1 MFKENQLS
9 LSCHSSA
16 ITYASHSFVTH
27 VLMHEPLSF
36 LLNIVYF
43 VRDWRVEQPDQPTK
57 TRYFLH
63 VGRQTRSTNPT
74 DRHVLCT
81 SECQFCHDIRR
92 HIYSSALLSLL
103 AFFCCPQFALF
114 PCSPHGQNLVPP
126 TYTGA
131 GIWTHV
137 KRVASS
143 YQGLELGI
151 SETDNFASIQSHIGS
166 ERTECHFLSIN
177 FSRKNGDTVGPLSFH
192 STVLRPFFR
201 MHPHTHTHTIAGSLS
216 HTLLYN
222 YSHAYSLRQTVSSK
236 FIAT

>member
-1 MFKENQLS
+1 MLGLIEGGDKLFESFSLIDFWKSLSPRIKVLFHWHCNCMVKENQLS

-16 ITYASHSFVTH
+16 ITYASLSFVTH

-81 SECQFCHDIRR
+81 SECQSCHDIRR

-137 KRVASS
+137 SRVSPPR
-143 YQGLELGI
+143 G
-151 SETDNFASIQSHIGS
+151 TF
-166 ERTECHFLSIN
+166 
-177 FSRKNGDTVGPLSFH
+177 
-192 STVLRPFFR
+192 
-201 MHPHTHTHTIAGSLS
+201 
-216 HTLLYN
+216 
-222 YSHAYSLRQTVSSK
+222 
-236 FIAT
+236 

>member
-16 ITYASHSFVTH
+16 ITYASLSFVTH

-81 SECQFCHDIRR
+81 SDCQFCHDIRR
-92 HIYSSALLSLL
+92 HLYSSALLSLL
-103 AFFCCPQFALF
+103 AFLLSTIFPICALF
-114 PCSPHGQNLVPP
+114 PCSPHSKNLVPQ
-126 TYTGA
+126 TYSVA
-131 GIWTHV
+131 GI
-137 KRVASS
+137 
-143 YQGLELGI
+143 
-151 SETDNFASIQSHIGS
+151 
-166 ERTECHFLSIN
+166 
-177 FSRKNGDTVGPLSFH
+177 
-192 STVLRPFFR
+192 
-201 MHPHTHTHTIAGSLS
+201 
-216 HTLLYN
+216 
-222 YSHAYSLRQTVSSK
+222 
-236 FIAT
+236 